1 MEMTGLVLVLSVGL
15 GQAVVL
21 LPGMWV
27 LLALSARRRDKAH
40 GELLDAITSTARRLD
55 RRFDRRFDRLN
66 SRLDQFAERSRHQ
79 GRAEGSS

>member
-55 RRFDRRFDRLN
+55 RRFDRLN